1 MTIFNRIGENDTDD
15 LHKSKGTGEERSAR
29 LSGLASVAFFM
40 SAIALINPALAE
52 ECSDMVEMVRSAAR
66 DDSLPRDRMH
76 TLELSIDKAI
86 DLKERDPDNYESM
99 RRASREHVIHN
110 RDWANIL
117 ESLL

>member
-15 LHKSKGTGEERSAR
+15 LHKPKGTGEERSAR
-29 LSGLASVAFFM
+29 LAGLASVAFFM

-52 ECSDMVEMVRSAAR
+52 ECSDMVEMVRSAVR

-86 DLKERDPDNYESM
+86 DHHARGDETACR
-99 RRASREHVIHN
+99 
-110 RDWANIL
+110 L
-117 ESLL
+117 ELTSLRQVLLPA